1 METPAATNRSVAAFG
16 SVGMA
21 RMLESMRVAQMVARL
36 PEAIYDPGVDPLL
49 QQAAVECF
57 FAHVRS
63 LIEFLKVKPSD
74 SRDFNAGDILS
85 GWAPS
90 VDAAKQARLTN
101 DWLNAS
107 RQVMHFSKERVR
119 SEIGP
124 ATAVP
129 IDRASL
135 DRMADDVLSVW
146 DDYATQLNHPAS
158 AKRADSPSET
168 PAMAEPQPVDRAGYR
183 PIRGR
188 LREVSRVQLSTC
200 PHFSAIGNQP
210 SRIGSGWRV
219 RAADMP
225 VGPPAQPGHA
235 DCVAAARMRRRS

>member
-1 METPAATNRSVAAFG
+1 MENPAPTNRSVAAFG

-36 PEAIYDPGVDPLL
+36 PEAIYDPRVDPLL

-63 LIEFLKVKPSD
+63 LIEFLKD
-74 SRDFNAGDILS
+74 SRDFDAGDILS
-85 GWAPS
+85 GWTPS
-90 VDAAKQARLTN
+90 VDAAKQARLKN

-107 RQVMHFSKERVR
+107 RQVMHFSKERVT
-119 SEIGP
+119 SEIGQ

-158 AKRADSPSET
+158 PKRADFTLWNTSDGGTTAS
-168 PAMAEPQPVDRAGYR
+168 
-183 PIRGR
+183 
-188 LREVSRVQLSTC
+188 
-200 PHFSAIGNQP
+200 
-210 SRIGSGWRV
+210 
-219 RAADMP
+219 
-225 VGPPAQPGHA
+225 
-235 DCVAAARMRRRS
+235 